1 MATLGRIPGFF
12 MALLG
17 LGMLLAGPV
26 RAEIPQLDSVVL
38 IPDATRPA
46 DEARGQVLLSGPAP
60 AGGAHVH
67 LSAGPAV
74 WIPGTVVVPEGQTTA
89 GFVVFFNRAE
99 RDQEVEVK
107 ASLAGHLATSNRL
120 HAPADPHKARLAQS
134 QDPVHASHAGSPSY
148 ETSGSATPRAVQPG
162 PAYGPQVPGMPAV
175 RMPSMWD
182 WRSAGTRR

>member
-1 MATLGRIPGFF
+1 MLKLGRIAGFVT
-12 MALLG
+12 ALLG
-17 LGMLLAGPV
+17 LGMLLAGPA
-26 RAEIPQLDSVVL
+26 RAEAPQLDSIVL
-38 IPDATRPA
+38 IPGAARPA
-46 DEARGQVLLSGPAP
+46 DEARGQVLLSRPAP
-60 AGGAHVH
+60 AGGAYVH

-120 HAPADPHKARLAQS
+120 HAPADPHKARLAES
-134 QDPVHASHAGSPSY
+134 QDPVHASHAGNPSY
-148 ETSGSATPRAVQPG
+148 EATGSATQRAGQPG

-182 WRSAGTRR
+182 WRSPGTRR

>member
-1 MATLGRIPGFF
+1 MLKQGKIAGLFT
-12 MALLG
+12 ALLG

-26 RAEIPQLDSVVL
+26 RAEAPQIDSIVL
-38 IPDATRPA
+38 IPDAARPS
-46 DEARGQVLLSGPAP
+46 DEARGQVLLSRPAP
-60 AGGAHVH
+60 AGGAYVH

-120 HAPADPHKARLAQS
+120 HAPADPRKARLAES
-134 QDPVHASHAGSPSY
+134 PGPVHASQY
-148 ETSGSATPRAVQPG
+148 EATGSATPRANQPG

-182 WRSAGTRR
+182 WRSPGIRR

>member
-1 MATLGRIPGFF
+1 MFTIGRIAALF

-17 LGMLLAGPV
+17 LGVLLAGPV
-26 RAEIPQLDSVVL
+26 RAEVLQLDSIVL
-38 IPDATRPA
+38 IPDATRPT
-46 DEARGQVLLSGPAP
+46 DEARGQVLLSRPAP
-60 AGGAHVH
+60 AGGAYIH

-99 RDQEVEVK
+99 HDQEVEVK
-107 ASLAGHLATSNRL
+107 ASLAGQLATSNRL
-120 HAPADPHKARLAQS
+120 HAPADPRKVRLAES
-134 QDPVHASHAGSPSY
+134 QGPVHASQY
-148 ETSGSATPRAVQPG
+148 EATGSANPRAVQPG

-182 WRSAGTRR
+182 WRPAGTRR